1 MVGSKDKAEG
11 LSVQAIIAALDDLR
25 VAELREIAVAA
36 ESRIQEKS
44 EGERRSFIEE
54 TLNKAK
60 ALGLSVTDLF
70 GETTPPVKRR
80 GRGPAKPK
88 PEGTKVAAKF
98 RGPAGQE
105 WSGRGRRP
113 IWAQGLSDEQLQ
125 EYAIS
130 NPAAA

>member
-1 MVGSKDKAEG
+1 MVGSKDKAET
-11 LSVQAIIAALDDLR
+11 LSVHEIIAAFDDLK
-25 VAELREIAVAA
+25 VAELRDIVVAA
-36 ESRIQEKS
+36 ESRIQDKS
-44 EGERRSFIEE
+44 EGEKRSFIEE

-70 GETTPPVKRR
+70 GEAVSPIKRR

-88 PEGTKVAAKF
+88 PEGSKVAAKF

-125 EYAIS
+125 EYAIT
-130 NPAAA
+130 NPAAG

>member
-1 MVGSKDKAEG
+1 MVGSKDKAETP
-11 LSVQAIIAALDDLR
+11 SVHEIIAALDDLK
-25 VAELREIAVAA
+25 VAELREIVVAA
-36 ESRIQEKS
+36 ESRIQDKS
-44 EGERRSFIEE
+44 EGEKRSFIEE

-70 GETTPPVKRR
+70 GDTVSPVKRR

-88 PEGTKVAAKF
+88 PEGSKVPAKF

-113 IWAQGLSDEQLQ
+113 VWAQGLSDEQLQ
-125 EYAIS
+125 EYAIT
-130 NPAAA
+130 NPAAE